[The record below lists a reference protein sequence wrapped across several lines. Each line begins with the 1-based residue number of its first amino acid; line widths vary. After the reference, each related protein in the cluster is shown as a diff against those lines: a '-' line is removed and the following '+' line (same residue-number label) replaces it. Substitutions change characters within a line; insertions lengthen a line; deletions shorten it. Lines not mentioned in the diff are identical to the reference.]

1 MCIRDSPGADLDKD
15 EQVSLLE
22 AFLVASERVAAFY
35 ASESRLATEHA
46 LIDDNGDG
54 LGTPASWF
62 RGTRAVKSAKEGAT
76 PDGPR
81 AHQFHI
87 VPSEEERRMPAEVR
101 ERRDA
106 LETELAALRAK
117 RETMEAAAY
126 FAELER
132 IALALAEI
140 YRDAE

>member
-1 MCIRDSPGADLDKD
+1 
-15 EQVSLLE
+15 
-22 AFLVASERVAAFY
+22 
-35 ASESRLATEHA
+35 
-46 LIDDNGDG
+46 
-54 LGTPASWF
+54 
-62 RGTRAVKSAKEGAT
+62 
-76 PDGPR
+76 
-81 AHQFHI
+81 
-87 VPSEEERRMPAEVR
+87 MPAEVR